1 MTNFERVMGQIKQE
15 RERQNEKW
23 GDQDHTDEMWLAILL
38 EEVGEVAKELVQTR
52 EKGSSDAYLIKK
64 ELIHA
69 VAVGVQWLEKL

>member
-38 EEVGEVAKELVQTR
+38 EEVGEVAKDLVQTR

>member
-23 GDQDHTDEMWLAILL
+23 GDQDHTDEMWLAILI

-52 EKGSSDAYLIKK
+52 QKGSSDAYLMKK